1 MTPTSESAA
10 TGHFLRQART
20 LRLWRIFFAV
30 GRQFDRW
37 GGYSDGNGS
46 RNEELRRS
54 DSQYDDHEGFSDAGV
69 YRYDGGNVEPYGARG
84 TGGSGSSSQVVFDDY
99 GRPIGLPNGKDETL
113 QPLGSNKMVKAIPK
127 SEARGGYE
135 EWSAEV
141 SSQALAGGFWPE

>member
-54 DSQYDDHEGFSDAGV
+54 DSQYDDHEGFSDTGV

-84 TGGSGSSSQVVFDDY
+84 TGWSGSSSQVVFDDY

-127 SEARGGYE
+127 SEAE
-135 EWSAEV
+135 EDMKSGVQKFRVKLFAE
-141 SSQALAGGFWPE
+141 GFG